1 MIYLDN
7 SATTFRKPKSVLKA
21 MNQYMKHSGGNPGRG
36 SHFLAMRAADALF
49 DARLE
54 IARLLS
60 VFPERIALMPSA
72 TIGLN
77 TVICGV
83 LQKGDH
89 AILTPYEHNAVLRPV
104 HRDYTYDICDSAESA
119 ENHITPTT
127 KLLIVNHASNVNGK
141 IQPLQPYIDLARKAK
156 LLLLVDASQSL
167 GHIPFSAGGIDFVV
181 CSGHKALFGPQGT
194 AFLYV
199 RRGIKI
205 PPLVTGG
212 TGILSESFTQPDL
225 FPESLESGTQN
236 GVGFAGLAAGV
247 RFVNECDTDP
257 CMDLNILLKRGL
269 DAIPK
274 VTLYSPVAE
283 KTAPCVSFNIK
294 DTDCVTVSEY
304 LSDRHGICVR
314 SGLHCAPLAH
324 KTIGTLHCGTVRASL
339 SRFNTRSEIEKFL
352 NIIDSTPCFGV

>member
-7 SATTFRKPKSVLKA
+7 SATTFRKPKMVLKA
-21 MNQYMKHSGGNPGRG
+21 MNRYMKHSGGNPGRG

-49 DARLE
+49 EARLE

-72 TIGLN
+72 TFALN
-77 TVICGV
+77 TVIKGV
-83 LQKGDH
+83 LQAGDH
-89 AILTPYEHNAVLRPV
+89 VILTPYEHNAVVRPV
-104 HRDYTYDICDSAESA
+104 HREFDYSVCDGAQNA
-119 ENHITPTT
+119 ENAITEKT
-127 KLLIVNHASNVNGK
+127 KMLIVNHASNVNGK
-141 IQPLQPYIDLARKAK
+141 IQSLQPYIDLAHKAN

-181 CSGHKALFGPQGT
+181 CSGHKGLFGPQGT

-199 RRGIKI
+199 RRGRKI
-205 PPLVTGG
+205 APLITGG
-212 TGILSESFTQPDL
+212 TGILSESFGQPDI
-225 FPESLESGTQN
+225 FPEVLESGTQN

-269 DAIPK
+269 SAIPK
-274 VTLYSPVAE
+274 VTLYSPVTE

-294 DTDCVTVSEY
+294 NADCVTVSEY
-304 LSDRHGICVR
+304 LSDRYGICVR

-339 SRFNTRSEIEKFL
+339 SRFNNRSEIEKFL
-352 NIIDSTPCFGV
+352 NIVDITPHFGV